1 MIGSEARFRRAA
13 DGWRSTSASVCTCPR
28 VYLSHSMRHSRLTL
42 LFALTLVGAALSPLL
57 LARLDARRMAARL
70 DQLAASP
77 GGAAVVDRLA
87 LETRRTADPALF
99 VRVQEL
105 EPLLAS
111 WQTIGGCGAG
121 AGSGTGAGIK
131 WIGRNVSGGLFN
143 VQEQFS
149 YTKLGTVQYPERDYV
164 ANTLINAD
172 LSEKWNAG
180 INIPLIYKY
189 LTDPRHKGPDAPID
203 YSNGGLGDISL
214 QVTRRLGSI
223 NATSLT
229 GMVGFPTGTH
239 DASYAAPDA
248 AVRLPINQTAQLG
261 FGKYTGTLILDH
273 TMDQVWGL
281 VVVGGLASW
290 RGGKNE
296 FSSYRAPTASVYSYA
311 GYFWGPVVPAFG
323 LTLSGFKG
331 HDVDQ
336 QSEQPTPLVAL
347 SANLSLEWSTPWIA
361 ILLAGSIP
369 YKWDGVLKDESGNPR
384 SPWGFLP
391 WTLAL
396 GVSMAPF

>member
-1 MIGSEARFRRAA
+1 VVIDLGLS
-13 DGWRSTSASVCTCPR
+13 

-57 LARLDARRMAARL
+57 LARLDARRMAVRL

-77 GGAAVVDRLA
+77 GGAPLADRLA

-99 VRVQEL
+99 VRLQEL

-172 LSEKWNAG
+172 LCENWSVG
-180 INIPLIYKY
+180 INVPLVYKY
-189 LTDPRHKGPDAPID
+189 LSDPQHLAPQSPAID
-203 YSNGGLGDISL
+203 YSNGGLGDVSL

-229 GMVGFPTGTH
+229 GMLGLPTGTH
-239 DASYAAPDA
+239 AVSYTAGGT
-248 AVRLPINQTAQLG
+248 LLNQTAQLG
-261 FGKYTGTLILDH
+261 FGKYTGTLVLDH

-281 VVVGGLASW
+281 VVVGGLASY

-296 FSSYRAPTASVYSYA
+296 FDSYRAPTASVYSYA
-311 GYFWGPVVPAFG
+311 GYFLGPLVPAFG

-331 HDVDQ
+331 HDVDR
-336 QSEQPTPLVAL
+336 QSEQFTPLVAL
-347 SANLSLEWSTPWIA
+347 SANLSLEWSTPYIA

-369 YKWDGVLKDESGNPR
+369 YKWDGKYTDDSMNPR

-396 GVSMAPF
+396 GISMAPF

>member
-1 MIGSEARFRRAA
+1 VVIDLGLS
-13 DGWRSTSASVCTCPR
+13 

-57 LARLDARRMAARL
+57 LARLDARRMAVRL

-77 GGAAVVDRLA
+77 GGAPLADRLA

-99 VRVQEL
+99 VRLQEL

-172 LSEKWNAG
+172 LGEKWSVG
-180 INIPLIYKY
+180 INVPLVYKY
-189 LTDPRHKGPDAPID
+189 LSDPQHLAPQSPAID
-203 YSNGGLGDISL
+203 YSNGGLGDVSL

-229 GMVGFPTGTH
+229 GMLGLPTGTH
-239 DASYAAPDA
+239 AVSYTAGGT
-248 AVRLPINQTAQLG
+248 LLNQTAQLG
-261 FGKYTGTLILDH
+261 FGKYTGTLVLDH

-281 VVVGGLASW
+281 VVVGGLASY

-296 FSSYRAPTASVYSYA
+296 FDSYRAPTASVYSYA
-311 GYFWGPVVPAFG
+311 GYFLGPLVPAFG

-331 HDVDQ
+331 HDVDR
-336 QSEQPTPLVAL
+336 QSEQFTPLVAL
-347 SANLSLEWSTPWIA
+347 SANLSLEWSTPYIA

-369 YKWDGVLKDESGNPR
+369 YKWDGKYTDDSMNPR

-396 GVSMAPF
+396 GISMAPF

>member
-1 MIGSEARFRRAA
+1 
-13 DGWRSTSASVCTCPR
+13 
-28 VYLSHSMRHSRLTL
+28 MRHSRLTL
-42 LFALTLVGAALSPLL
+42 LFPLTLVGAALSPLL
-57 LARLDARRMAARL
+57 VARLDARRMASRLDELARPSAGAPVADRARL
-70 DQLAASP
+70 EAMATP
-77 GGAAVVDRLA
+77 
-87 LETRRTADPALF
+87 DPALF
-99 VRVQEL
+99 VRLQEL

-149 YTKLGTVQYPERDYV
+149 YTKLGTTLSPERDYV

-172 LSEKWNAG
+172 LGEKWNAG
-180 INIPLIYKY
+180 VNIPLLYKY
-189 LTDPRHKGPDAPID
+189 LTNPRHMDPAID
-203 YSNGGLGDISL
+203 YSNGGLGDVSL
-214 QVTRRLGSI
+214 QLTRRLGSI

-239 DASYAAPDA
+239 DASFASPGA

-273 TMDQVWGL
+273 TMDQVWGV

-296 FSSYRAPTASVYSYA
+296 FDSYRAPTASVYSYA

-323 LTLSGFKG
+323 LTLTGFKG

-336 QSEQPTPLVAL
+336 QSEQFTPLVAL
-347 SANLSLEWSTPWIA
+347 SANMSLEWSTPWVA

-369 YKWDGVLKDESGNPR
+369 YKWDGLYEDESKNPR

-396 GVSMAPF
+396 GVSVAPF